1 MASNQFQKIKFNRSN
16 KTTRIV
22 SFLVVVVDLMVLMTP
37 EAEVVSTSAIEFLGE
52 FLNQIFVPN

>member
-1 MASNQFQKIKFNRSN
+1 MASNPFQKIKFNRSN

-52 FLNQIFVPN
+52 FLNQIFVSN